1 MCGFVSATHF
11 SRCYRKIMGRA
22 PKYERMAV
30 FTPTRA
36 EGLLTETMGSLSS
49 SSLQALKRARTE
61 PTYGTFE
68 NYPKQTV
75 SG

>member
-1 MCGFVSATHF
+1 MRGFVSATHF

-22 PKYERMAV
+22 PKYERTELFSHCRAGDALGDTMA
-30 FTPTRA
+30 
-36 EGLLTETMGSLSS
+36 SLPS

-61 PTYGTFE
+61 PTYGSFE
-68 NYPKQTV
+68 GAD